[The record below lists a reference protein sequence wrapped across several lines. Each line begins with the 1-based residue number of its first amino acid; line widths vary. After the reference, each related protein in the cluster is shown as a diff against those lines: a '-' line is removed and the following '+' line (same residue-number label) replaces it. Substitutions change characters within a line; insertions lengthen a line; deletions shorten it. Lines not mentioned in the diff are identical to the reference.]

1 MDVVISPAYIEF
13 SEEGAA
19 SEAIYSLGN
28 EWGDV
33 VVLLGPAVDR
43 AVVLNWAELAILFL
57 DEEEICGIGAP
68 QFSDGSSF

>member
-19 SEAIYSLGN
+19 GKAIYSLRD
-28 EWGDV
+28 EWGDIA
-33 VVLLGPAVDR
+33 VLLGPMVDWV
-43 AVVLNWAELAILFL
+43 VVLNWAELAILFL